1 MESET
6 TSHSRPGRVR
16 VLIVDDSALV
26 RRMLRQVLEQ
36 DAAIE
41 VVGTASNGAEG
52 LRMVETFKPDVVTL
66 DVTMP
71 VMDGLTML
79 RRIMAEAPLPCVM
92 VSALTQEGAQTTI
105 TALQLGAVDFVPKP
119 GVHGIKSLREQAYT
133 IVEKVK
139 AAAKAKV
146 FGPARKKP
154 RPTRKRVAGRGA
166 PRRSVVAIG
175 ASTGGPKALMD
186 VVPLLPG
193 DLPVPVLIVQHMP
206 GAFTGSFASR
216 MDEASNLR
224 VKEAEPMETMMP
236 GRAYLAPGGIH
247 MRVGGNSRRKIILT
261 KEPEDALHRPS
272 VDVLMESVVDTYGG
286 DAVGV
291 LLTGMGA
298 DGAEGMLALHKSGGV
313 TIAQDEQTS
322 TIFGM
327 PKEAIRRGAARRV
340 LPIEDIAEA
349 IVDAVVPAA

>member
-1 MESET
+1 MDED
-6 TSHSRPGRVR
+6 PG
-16 VLIVDDSALV
+16 
-26 RRMLRQVLEQ
+26 
-36 DAAIE
+36 IE
-41 VVGTASNGAEG
+41 VVGCARNGVEG
-52 LRMVETFKPDVVTL
+52 LQMIEALKPDVVTL

-79 RRIMAEAPLPCVM
+79 RRLMADAPLPCVM
-92 VSALTQEGAQTTI
+92 VSALTQEGAQTTL
-105 TALQLGAVDFVPKP
+105 TALQIGAVDFVPKP
-119 GVHGIKSLREQAYT
+119 GAHGVKSLQGQANT
-133 IVEKVK
+133 IIEKVK
-139 AAAKAKV
+139 MAARAKV
-146 FGPARKKP
+146 FGPAREKV
-154 RPTRKRVAGRGA
+154 RPPCTEAGVKGV

-193 DLPVPVLIVQHMP
+193 DLPAPVLIVQHMP
-206 GAFTGSFASR
+206 GAFTRSFASR
-216 MDEASNLR
+216 MDEVSNLQ
-224 VKEAEPMETMMP
+224 VKEAEPMETIMP
-236 GRAYLAPGGIH
+236 GTAYLAPGGIH
-247 MRVGGNSRRKIILT
+247 MRVGGNSRRKIMLT

-298 DGAEGMLALHKSGGV
+298 DGAEGMLALRKSGGE

-327 PKEAIRRGAARRV
+327 PREAIKRGAVEKV
-340 LPIEDIAEA
+340 LPIGRIAEA
-349 IVDAVVPAA
+349 IVEAVVAAA